1 MFITLLY
8 TEVLS
13 KLRFLVIEDE
23 LSLLKIIALR
33 LKEEGYIVD
42 TARNGKEGKDY
53 IDAFEYDC
61 IILDLMIPI
70 IDGLTLLK
78 EIRAKKVTTPV
89 LILTAKDSIKDR
101 VIGLDTGADDYLMKP
116 FSFDELFA
124 RIRAILRR
132 QKEKR
137 DMILSIDD
145 LKLNTITREVTRG
158 DKVIELTS
166 KEYSLLEYFLRN
178 KNRVLTKSQ
187 IAENLWNFDF
197 DYSSNIVE
205 VYIRYLRRK
214 IDDNFENKLIHTIR
228 GAGYVIKDKNEKI
241 NN

>member
-1 MFITLLY
+1 M
-8 TEVLS
+8 LS

-101 VIGLDTGADDYLMKP
+101 VIGLDTV
-116 FSFDELFA
+116 
-124 RIRAILRR
+124 
-132 QKEKR
+132 Q
-137 DMILSIDD
+137 
-145 LKLNTITREVTRG
+145 TI
-158 DKVIELTS
+158 I
-166 KEYSLLEYFLRN
+166 
-178 KNRVLTKSQ
+178 
-187 IAENLWNFDF
+187 
-197 DYSSNIVE
+197 
-205 VYIRYLRRK
+205 
-214 IDDNFENKLIHTIR
+214 
-228 GAGYVIKDKNEKI
+228 
-241 NN
+241 

>member
-1 MFITLLY
+1 
-8 TEVLS
+8 VLS

-42 TARNGKEGKDY
+42 TARNGKEDKDY